1 MSETFGQEA
10 VLRDILGRNEETIRA
25 FDIKSEIAMLCFVLS
40 VEAGHSF
47 ISFADLRTTRPLLA
61 LVLFVTF
68 IAALVAYMSVL
79 FPAQNP
85 KLRLSESEGAQR
97 DVARNAYFIPD
108 PRGTTT
114 DDIVRAVTR
123 PDHAHHIAYEILK
136 LSAIRNAKRRRFVS
150 ALCITLTFYA
160 LLLVVFCSS

>member
-1 MSETFGQEA
+1 M
-10 VLRDILGRNEETIRA
+10 RDILGRNEETIRA

-108 PRGTTT
+108 PRGATT
-114 DDIVRAVTR
+114 DDIVAPSPAPTMRITSHTR
-123 PDHAHHIAYEILK
+123 SSSCKPFAMPSIGGS
-136 LSAIRNAKRRRFVS
+136 SARCAS
-150 ALCITLTFYA
+150 L
-160 LLLVVFCSS
+160 

>member
-79 FPAQNP
+79 FPAQIP
-85 KLRLSESEGAQR
+85 SSGYPRVKAHSATWHGTHILSRIPE
-97 DVARNAYFIPD
+97 ARPLMTSFAPSPAPTMRI
-108 PRGTTT
+108 TSH
-114 DDIVRAVTR
+114 TR
-123 PDHAHHIAYEILK
+123 SSSCKPFAMPSVGGS
-136 LSAIRNAKRRRFVS
+136 SARCAS
-150 ALCITLTFYA
+150 L
-160 LLLVVFCSS
+160 